1 MIPAGYMYKY
11 AGPPPSSLEADN
23 VKDIFS
29 AGHCGGGTAPPFADY
44 IGFWKH
50 NGYWLFN
57 SPQIMEQIAAEET
70 IDLSEMTL
78 FYYEYYELQFD
89 RNDDPGN
96 PNHVE
101 GWSIFE
107 CAPDFVT
114 DVVYLSKK
122 SLAGYDVT
130 EHVRK
135 GAPECSLLSC
145 SNLAA
150 RFQVNEHCLFET
162 FDLAK
167 KALESG
173 AFHEKE
179 PGPYRIVAVY
189 LVPKSYES
197 RSATD
202 STDRDPRL
210 V

>member
-1 MIPAGYMYKY
+1 MYKF
-11 AGPPPSSLEADN
+11 AGPPASSLEADN

-44 IGFWKH
+44 INFGKH

-57 SPQIMEQIAAEET
+57 SPQTMEEIAAPEI
-70 IDLSEMTL
+70 IDLSDMTL

-101 GWSIFE
+101 GWSAIE
-107 CAPDFVT
+107 CSSDFFT
-114 DVVYLSKK
+114 EVVSPSQK

-130 EHVRK
+130 EHMYK

-145 SNLAA
+145 SNLAS

-167 KALESG
+167 TALESG

-189 LVPKSYES
+189 LVPKSYEP

-202 STDRDPRL
+202 STDRDTRL